1 MRTVFVIRYCYIT
14 GMHVWIQTKRHDCKS
29 KLNRHNSFN
38 DRFPCILLCHV
49 CISKTFQLCGSYIST
64 HQPHL
69 NIYMHSPRW
78 QQQQQQ
84 QTTST
89 TTKMHLHN
97 RICYSDKSQGSL
109 SDTHLQESKEIRKL
123 PTKTGKM
130 CRKLHRNSSSCNE
143 ISYLS
148 EDT

>member
-1 MRTVFVIRYCYIT
+1 MFIANRIRYCYIT
-14 GMHVWIQTKRHDCKS
+14 GMHVCIQTKRHDCKS

-49 CISKTFQLCGSYIST
+49 CISKTFQLCGSYNST

-84 QTTST
+84 
-89 TTKMHLHN
+89 KLRRRRRKCIYNN

-109 SDTHLQESKEIRKL
+109 SDTHLQKSKETRKL
-123 PTKTGKM
+123 PTKSWK
-130 CRKLHRNSSSCNE
+130 
-143 ISYLS
+143 
-148 EDT
+148 DV